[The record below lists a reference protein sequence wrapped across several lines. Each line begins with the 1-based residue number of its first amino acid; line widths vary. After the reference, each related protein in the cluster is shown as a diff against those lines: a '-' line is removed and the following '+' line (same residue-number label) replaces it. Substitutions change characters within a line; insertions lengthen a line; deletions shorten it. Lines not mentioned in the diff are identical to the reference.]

1 MGNRPGHD
9 PDNNDLYAA
18 LLSLTPASGA
28 MAVKA
33 APAVVPARP
42 DRLDA
47 IERTAIQRMRNLR
60 VNTGAGELRLMR
72 GEFRRHSE
80 ISMAE
85 TTAPCWTS
93 GVTSLTP
100 GGWTGW
106 AAAITITAARVN
118 TPGGSRRS

>member
-33 APAVVPARP
+33 APAVVSARP

-72 GEFRRHSE
+72 GEFRRLKIWPSLV
-80 ISMAE
+80 SKLR
-85 TTAPCWTS
+85 TTNTEAPVGKRHLKVGQRC
-93 GVTSLTP
+93 L
-100 GGWTGW
+100 
-106 AAAITITAARVN
+106 
-118 TPGGSRRS
+118 